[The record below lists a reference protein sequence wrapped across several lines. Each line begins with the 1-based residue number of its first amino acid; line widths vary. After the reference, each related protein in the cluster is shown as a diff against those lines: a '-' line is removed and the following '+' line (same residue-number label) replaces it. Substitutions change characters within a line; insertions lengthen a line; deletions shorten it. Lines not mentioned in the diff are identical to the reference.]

1 MTTIFEYLENAHSYD
16 DDAETLKRVAN
27 RVRAGDVIYT
37 DEFDSRIPLPED
49 IKQKTLSAIRK
60 HLDILSMGE
69 PVKDNYFY
77 DEIKNYWHFSIDAK
91 YDQPDLGHF
100 YLDHIEIIE
109 PKKPKIIREN
119 DFNVCLA
126 KVIEEFTNINGY
138 PPTPSSTLERLKMK
152 PPHGYIVNINKEGIS
167 IDGSSP
173 KLEKY
178 VKESIDR
185 LLSP

>member
-1 MTTIFEYLENAHSYD
+1 MTTIFEYLENARSYD

-37 DEFDSRIPLPED
+37 DEFDSRISLPED

-60 HLDILSMGE
+60 HLDILELGKRE
-69 PVKDNYFY
+69 PDNHFY
-77 DEIKNYWHFSIDAK
+77 YDIQEYWHYAIDGAH
-91 YDQPDLGHF
+91 DDLGHY
-100 YLDHIEIIE
+100 YLDHIEILE

-152 PPHGYIVNINKEGIS
+152 PPHGYIVNINNEGIS

-173 KLEKY
+173 KSEKY
-178 VKESIDR
+178 VKESISR
-185 LLSP
+185 LL

>member
-37 DEFDSRIPLPED
+37 DEFDSRISLPED

-60 HLDILSMGE
+60 HLDILAMGK
-69 PVKDNYFY
+69 PVADNHFCY
-77 DEIKNYWHFSIDAK
+77 EIQEYWHYAIYGAHD
-91 YDQPDLGHF
+91 DLGHY
-100 YLDHIEIIE
+100 YLDHIEILE
-109 PKKPKIIREN
+109 PKKTKITREN

-138 PPTPSSTLERLKMK
+138 PPSINCTLERLKMK

-173 KLEKY
+173 KLERK
-178 VKESIDR
+178 VKDIIAR
-185 LLSP
+185 LL

>member
-1 MTTIFEYLENAHSYD
+1 MTTIFEYLENARSYD

-37 DEFDSRIPLPED
+37 DEFDSRISLPED

-60 HLDILSMGE
+60 HLDILELGKRE
-69 PVKDNYFY
+69 PDNHFY
-77 DEIKNYWHFSIDAK
+77 YDIQEYWHYAIDGAH
-91 YDQPDLGHF
+91 DDLGHY
-100 YLDHIEIIE
+100 YLDHIEILE

-152 PPHGYIVNINKEGIS
+152 PPHGYIVNINNEGIS

-173 KLEKY
+173 KSQKY
-178 VKESIDR
+178 VKESISR
-185 LLSP
+185 LL

>member
-1 MTTIFEYLENAHSYD
+1 MTTIFEYLENARSYD

-37 DEFDSRIPLPED
+37 DEFDSRISLPED

-60 HLDILSMGE
+60 HLDILELGKRE
-69 PVKDNYFY
+69 PDNHFY
-77 DEIKNYWHFSIDAK
+77 YDIQEYWHYAIDGAH
-91 YDQPDLGHF
+91 DDLGHY
-100 YLDHIEIIE
+100 YLDHIEILE

-173 KLEKY
+173 KLERK
-178 VKESIDR
+178 VKDIIAR
-185 LLSP
+185 LL

>member
-1 MTTIFEYLENAHSYD
+1 MRYIA
-16 DDAETLKRVAN
+16 
-27 RVRAGDVIYT
+27 
-37 DEFDSRIPLPED
+37 
-49 IKQKTLSAIRK
+49 K
-60 HLDILSMGE
+60 HLHFLAMGE
-69 PVKDNYFY
+69 PVKDNHFY
-77 DEIKNYWHFSIDAK
+77 DEIRDYWHFRIEAK
-91 YDQPDLGHF
+91 YDEYDLGHY

-109 PKKPKIIREN
+109 EKRTRIIREN

-138 PPTPSSTLERLKMK
+138 PPSVNTTLERLKMK

-167 IDGSSP
+167 IDGPSP

>member
-1 MTTIFEYLENAHSYD
+1 MTTIFEYLENARSF

-77 DEIKNYWHFSIDAK
+77 DDIIKYWHFSIDAK
-91 YDQPDLGHF
+91 YDEPDLGHY

-109 PKKPKIIREN
+109 PKNTKIIREN
-119 DFNVCLA
+119 DFNVCLE

-138 PPTPSSTLERLKMK
+138 PPSINSTLERLKK
-152 PPHGYIVNINKEGIS
+152 ASPHGYIVNPGKEGIS

-173 KLEKY
+173 KSERK
-178 VKESIDR
+178 VKEIIGR
-185 LLSP
+185 LLLP

>member
-37 DEFDSRIPLPED
+37 DEFDSRISLPED

-60 HLDILSMGE
+60 HLDILELGKRE
-69 PVKDNYFY
+69 PDNHFY
-77 DEIKNYWHFSIDAK
+77 YDIQEYWHYAIDGAH
-91 YDQPDLGHF
+91 DDLGHY
-100 YLDHIEIIE
+100 YLDHIEILE

-152 PPHGYIVNINKEGIS
+152 PPHGYIVNINNEGIS

-173 KLEKY
+173 KSEKY
-178 VKESIDR
+178 VKESISR
-185 LLSP
+185 LL

>member
-49 IKQKTLSAIRK
+49 IKQKTLSDIAK
-60 HLDILSMGE
+60 HLHILAMGE
-69 PVKDNYFY
+69 PVKDNHFY
-77 DEIKNYWHFSIDAK
+77 DEIRDYWHFRIEAK
-91 YDQPDLGHF
+91 YDEYDLGHY

-109 PKKPKIIREN
+109 PKNAKIIREN
-119 DFNVCLA
+119 DFNVCLNE
-126 KVIEEFTNINGY
+126 VIKEFTKVNGY
-138 PPTPSSTLERLKMK
+138 HPSVNSTLERLKEK
-152 PPHGYIVNINKEGIS
+152 PPHGYSVNPGKEGIS

-173 KLEKY
+173 KSERK
-178 VKESIDR
+178 VKEIIGR
-185 LLSP
+185 LLLP

>member
-1 MTTIFEYLENAHSYD
+1 MTTIFEYLENARSYD

-37 DEFDSRIPLPED
+37 DEFDSRISLPED

-60 HLDILSMGE
+60 HLDILELGKRE
-69 PVKDNYFY
+69 PDNHFY
-77 DEIKNYWHFSIDAK
+77 YDIQEYWHYAIDGAH
-91 YDQPDLGHF
+91 DDLGHY
-100 YLDHIEIIE
+100 YLDHIEILE

-173 KLEKY
+173 KSEKY
-178 VKESIDR
+178 VKESISR
-185 LLSP
+185 LL

>member
-1 MTTIFEYLENAHSYD
+1 MTTIFEYLENARSYD

-37 DEFDSRIPLPED
+37 DEFDSRISLPED

-60 HLDILSMGE
+60 HLDILELGKRE
-69 PVKDNYFY
+69 PDNHFY
-77 DEIKNYWHFSIDAK
+77 YDIQEYWHYAIDGAH
-91 YDQPDLGHF
+91 DDLGHY

-109 PKKPKIIREN
+109 PKNAKIIREN

-152 PPHGYIVNINKEGIS
+152 PPHGYIVNINNEGIS

-173 KLEKY
+173 KSEKY
-178 VKESIDR
+178 VKESISR
-185 LLSP
+185 LL